1 MNEHCLHAQEIISAT
16 YDGEPVASDDLL
28 AAKDHCRSCASC
40 ARFVSSLAALR
51 AVSGPV
57 APAAT
62 TERAIARIRAEA
74 EQIKLEHARA
84 AAADRAAVHRDSA
97 PAGTSRDSRAPGAH
111 LPRTRMGWVAAL
123 GSLAAVLTLAV
134 IGTSFGLRY
143 MLPPKTGIDQ
153 AASESAAV
161 TQSDPATE
169 TYGYDALTDSAG
181 AARLSKAASELRYV
195 VFSGFVYKVETGT
208 TSLDSG
214 AGPIG
219 SVTTDL
225 GTGVSTT
232 FEVFPG
238 DSEFEIVVSDGDRG
252 YNAMLVRRQLEQDV
266 FGLQS
271 GPIIRFGEWPSL
283 PVGFA
288 QPTDEDGGP
297 TFVEEDS
304 GYYLPGRGASAGI
317 AIPPGS
323 PEDDPAAG
331 NPNWTWWAPL
341 R

>member
-16 YDGEPVASDDLL
+16 YDGEPVVAEDLL

-51 AVSGPV
+51 AVPGPV

-62 TERAIARIRAEA
+62 TENAIARIRAEA
-74 EQIKLEHARA
+74 QQIKLENARA
-84 AAADRAAVHRDSA
+84 AAAEHAAPQRDNIPGDTLRESRAA
-97 PAGTSRDSRAPGAH
+97 GAH
-111 LPRTRMGWVAAL
+111 LPRTRTGWVAAL
-123 GSLAAVLTLAV
+123 GSLAAILTLAV

-143 MLPPKTGIDQ
+143 MLPPKTGLDQ

-161 TQSDPATE
+161 TQGDPATE
-169 TYGYDALTDSAG
+169 TWDALTDSAG
-181 AARLSKAASELRYV
+181 AARLSTAASELRYV
-195 VFSGFVYKVETGT
+195 VFSGFVYKVDTRT

-214 AGPIG
+214 AEPIG

-252 YNAMLVRRQLEQDV
+252 YNATLVQRQLEQDV

-271 GPIIRFGEWPSL
+271 GPIIRFGEWPTL

-304 GYYLPGRGASAGI
+304 GYYLPGRGASSGI
-317 AIPPGS
+317 AIAPGS
-323 PEDDPAAG
+323 PDDDPAAG